1 MEKSSNSTNKYRS
14 NGKRAY
20 RAYRAQSDVACS
32 VCSTYSQGLR
42 SRTSV
47 APVINLSDIIS
58 ALEMTN
64 DESCGYLDT
73 ETGQI
78 KWQFDFDPS
87 LSDISSEELEADE
100 ADEEELEANEEAG
113 ETGKTGGTRLRKRYL
128 LLPDR
133 FEINEYHMIEAFA
146 YDHDDHSGGRLVR
159 AISGRGAFRR
169 FRETVERLGLLDEW
183 YEFRDNCY
191 RERAV
196 SWCQGHNISFFVED
210 GGNKNRGNYSSNRN
224 GKRQK
229 TQKTQHL
236 QECLLEGR
244 QGA

>member
-1 MEKSSNSTNKYRS
+1 MSNTRSTNNCRLDGNKADNNAKHRS
-14 NGKRAY
+14 TRVTRTTEPTTKAAKRA
-20 RAYRAQSDVACS
+20 VAGK
-32 VCSTYSQGLR
+32 VT
-42 SRTSV
+42 V
-47 APVINLSDIIS
+47 VNLSDIIS
-58 ALEMTN
+58 ALEMTT
-64 DESCGYLDT
+64 DQSQAYFDT
-73 ETGQI
+73 KTGEI
-78 KWQFDFDPS
+78 LWQYDFEPCFS
-87 LSDISSEELEADE
+87 TITSEELEADE

>member
-1 MEKSSNSTNKYRS
+1 MEKSSNSTNKCRS
-14 NGKRAY
+14 NGNRAD
-20 RAYRAQSDVACS
+20 RAQSDVECSACS
-32 VCSTYSQGLR
+32 ACSTYSQGVR
-42 SRTSV
+42 PRTSD

-73 ETGQI
+73 ETGEI

-100 ADEEELEANEEAG
+100 AV
-113 ETGKTGGTRLRKRYL
+113 RPRKRYL

-146 YDHDDHSGGRLVR
+146 YDHDDHSGGKLVR
-159 AISGRGAFRR
+159 AIQGRGAFRR
-169 FRETVERLGLLDEW
+169 FRDTVDKLGLNDEW

-196 SWCQGHNISFFVED
+196 SWCHGHNISFFDNEHLNHINGD
-210 GGNKNRGNYSSNRN
+210 DSSKNRS
-224 GKRQK
+224 KRQK
-229 TQKTQHL
+229 AQKPLKL
-236 QECLLEGR
+236 QEGR